1 MGLSDCDR
9 KGQMQEDFSNP
20 KSFLYNITH
29 QRKVLLNRDG
39 DIQEILTIANVTLR
53 VKCPGLFFTFYLQ
66 LLNQALQ
73 TLCCIYWY
81 LAHSCRIY
89 SLGMYNQLHVLPC
102 HLKSVSPCELWV
114 YIFIMNAAF
123 SQERERE
130 RTNLL
135 YHKA

>member
-1 MGLSDCDR
+1 ML
-9 KGQMQEDFSNP
+9 
-20 KSFLYNITH
+20 
-29 QRKVLLNRDG
+29 
-39 DIQEILTIANVTLR
+39 TLR
-53 VKCPGLFFTFYLQ
+53 IKCPGLFFTFYLQ

-102 HLKSVSPCELWV
+102 HLKSLLPCELWV

-123 SQERERE
+123 SQEKERERE
-130 RTNLL
+130 QICCTTKHDLSQYSLIAYLTRQVSTDTKPIPAVVMCHL
-135 YHKA
+135 YNNENDANFLIK